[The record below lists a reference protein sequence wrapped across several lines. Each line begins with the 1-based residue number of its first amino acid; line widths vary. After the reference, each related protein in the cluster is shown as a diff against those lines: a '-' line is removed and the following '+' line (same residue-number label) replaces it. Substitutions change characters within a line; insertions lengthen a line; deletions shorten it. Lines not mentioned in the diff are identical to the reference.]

1 MSSAPD
7 ETFSDNQKIVLS
19 VISKC
24 SSLLSIIGSL
34 YIGYHCASSSSTLN
48 RRDDSARNRF
58 YSAEYNRILFA
69 LSLCDFISSL
79 AFFTSPWAIPADE
92 TKERSFLNV
101 GNQLTCNMQGAMFQ
115 LGLMGGLNYNA
126 CLAIYFYI
134 FVRYK
139 IKGINPKSESENETN
154 DLEKSNYIIWTRT
167 KKEIILHCS
176 ILIVPFLSAIILVL
190 KGYMNPSASIHCWI
204 NEFPRGCE
212 GEECIRGKNTTL
224 IRILFMQIPLI
235 VCMTI
240 IVLTMILLHRS
251 VRKFSKHTMNKNSD
265 NKISVHAHDPAG
277 DNENNIILSI
287 SHESDE
293 DPTEISEMEE
303 KSSLEIENTLN
314 QMNDKINKVC
324 QKIRRLSLLYLF
336 AILSV
341 WMPMLIQTSI
351 TKLFVNDPQV
361 YYYSVIILMIF
372 SPLQGAFNALIF
384 GDFNPLFFLYRHILA
399 IMGLAL
405 LSVVLYLVLCDV
417 DTCFAR

>member
-1 MSSAPD
+1 
-7 ETFSDNQKIVLS
+7 
-19 VISKC
+19 
-24 SSLLSIIGSL
+24 
-34 YIGYHCASSSSTLN
+34 
-48 RRDDSARNRF
+48 
-58 YSAEYNRILFA
+58 
-69 LSLCDFISSL
+69 
-79 AFFTSPWAIPADE
+79 
-92 TKERSFLNV
+92 
-101 GNQLTCNMQGAMFQ
+101 
-115 LGLMGGLNYNA
+115 
-126 CLAIYFYI
+126 
-134 FVRYK
+134 
-139 IKGINPKSESENETN
+139 
-154 DLEKSNYIIWTRT
+154 
-167 KKEIILHCS
+167 
-176 ILIVPFLSAIILVL
+176 
-190 KGYMNPSASIHCWI
+190 
-204 NEFPRGCE
+204 
-212 GEECIRGKNTTL
+212 
-224 IRILFMQIPLI
+224 
-235 VCMTI
+235 
-240 IVLTMILLHRS
+240 
-251 VRKFSKHTMNKNSD
+251 MNKNSD
-265 NKISVHAHDPAG
+265 NKISVHAHDPGG

-405 LSVVLYLVLCDV
+405 L
-417 DTCFAR
+417 